1 MVKRSRGTH
10 MRRLP
15 PDPAANAV
23 AVGEATY
30 QWELR
35 HGGGTWPD
43 GTPRGLSI
51 SVWSERHQTR
61 ELILDFPHRQFGQKL
76 PLIEDLEAALI
87 EGIPIAIA
95 EGWNPESR
103 GRRFRLELEES
114 DISFPGPAGNGRD

>member
-15 PDPAANAV
+15 PEPAANAV
-23 AVGEATY
+23 PVGEAIY

-43 GTPRGLSI
+43 GTPRGISI
-51 SVWSERHQTR
+51 SIWFERHQTR
-61 ELILDFPHRQFGQKL
+61 ELILDFPARRFAAMT
-76 PLIEDLEAALI
+76 PPREEIEEALQEA
-87 EGIPIAIA
+87 IPVAIDA
-95 EGWNPESR
+95 GWVPDSR

-114 DISFPGPAGNGRD
+114 AT